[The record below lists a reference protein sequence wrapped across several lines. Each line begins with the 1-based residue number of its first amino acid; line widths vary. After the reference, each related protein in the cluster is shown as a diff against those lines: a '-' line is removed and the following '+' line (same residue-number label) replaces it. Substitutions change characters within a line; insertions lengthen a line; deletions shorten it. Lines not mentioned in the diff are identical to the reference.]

1 MRFVRFRP
9 QQLFL
14 FDRVFN
20 FMPAYQYSAIDAS
33 GKVQKGL
40 MDGDSARQIRQQ
52 LRERQLTPVRVDMV
66 QDQQHATQRWSKS
79 LNAYDLALLT
89 RQLMVLISAGIPLE
103 EALRAVG
110 KQSEKNHVQRL
121 IMQVRSKVL
130 EGHSLA
136 QALQQSG
143 RFPALYI
150 ATIAAGE
157 RSGHLDLILDQLA
170 DYTEN
175 RFAMQ
180 KKIQGAMIYP
190 IILMLMSF
198 AIIMGLMT
206 YVVPDI
212 VKVFANTKQTLP
224 LITQILMKVSD
235 FIRHY
240 WMYLL
245 IVNAIAF
252 VVLIRFL
259 RTQAGHYARDRI
271 MLRLPLLGK
280 LTRGIDA
287 ARFASTLSILTQSGV
302 PLVDALKIGS
312 AVSSNWLIRDAIDR
326 ATEKVI
332 EGSALATQLDK
343 AGYFPPMMVQ
353 MIRSG
358 ETSGELDRMLKRAAD
373 MQDREVT
380 SVISTLLALL
390 EPLMLVVMASIVLV
404 IVIAV
409 MLPIIN
415 MNNLI

>member
-1 MRFVRFRP
+1 
-9 QQLFL
+9 
-14 FDRVFN
+14 
-20 FMPAYQYSAIDAS
+20 MPAYHYSALDAS
-33 GKVQKGL
+33 GKTQKGVI
-40 MDGDSARQIRQQ
+40 DGDSARQIRQQ
-52 LRERQLTPVRVDMV
+52 LRERQLTPIQVEPILDKNNTTRKKWF
-66 QDQQHATQRWSKS
+66 QKS
-79 LNAYDLALLT
+79 LSAYDLALLT
-89 RQLMVLISAGIPLE
+89 RQLMVLIAAGIPLE

-110 KQSEKNHVQRL
+110 KQSEKNHVQSL
-121 IMQVRSKVL
+121 IMNVRSKVL

-143 RFPALYI
+143 SFPTLYV
-150 ATIAAGE
+150 ATVAAGE

-190 IILMLMSF
+190 IVLMLMSF

-212 VKVFANTKQTLP
+212 VKVFANTKQALP
-224 LITQILMKVSD
+224 LITQILMKSSD

-240 WMYLL
+240 WMYLAIIAVVAISLL
-245 IVNAIAF
+245 IK
-252 VVLIRFL
+252 FL
-259 RTQAGHYARDRI
+259 RTTAGHYALDRI
-271 MLRLPLLGK
+271 LLWLPLIGK
-280 LTRGIDA
+280 LTRGINA

-302 PLVDALKIGS
+302 PLVDALKIGA
-312 AVSSNWLIRDAIDR
+312 AVSSNWIIRDTVNIA
-326 ATEKVI
+326 AEKVT
-332 EGSALATQLDK
+332 EGGNLATQLER
-343 AGYFPPMMVQ
+343 AGFFPPMMVQ

-358 ETSGELDRMLKRAAD
+358 ESSGELDKMLKRAAE

-380 SVISTLLALL
+380 ATITTMLALL
-390 EPLMLVVMASIVLV
+390 EPLMLVFMAGIVLV

-415 MNNLI
+415 MNNMI